1 MTALESKCKVIL
13 PPEVF
18 DFKQQPEPPVVF
30 LAGAIDMGKAADW
43 QKEVIESLA
52 DIPCVALNPRRKDWD
67 CVDSETMALTPEGP
81 KPYSELHVGDLIFTF
96 SQDRDMLEVQTVEK
110 MNVFEIDDEL
120 VEFTRKDCSFFFTE
134 NHELLDRIS
143 IRHNRTKKVKA
154 GWFLGKNDAV
164 RFPAGKSLED
174 VNGEEIIPYG
184 RGFSDDHFR
193 LAAWVLAEGSVF
205 VRKDTGATQVS
216 IAQYKKNGKK
226 VEEIEEL
233 LNRLE
238 MNHRYDNREFILD
251 KDSSDFIVGIM
262 GLEKYKIPAWVKDSP
277 IRQRKIFVYEYA
289 KGDGCMVGERISY
302 ICFGDRYRSFA
313 KEMMVLCY
321 GSGIGIKWRDK
332 TSGFGHP
339 VINLVP
345 HNEDKKWF
353 CLKSK
358 GKVPYKGV
366 VWCPTTKN
374 GTWVA
379 YRNGLPF
386 ITGNSSWKQEIGNE
400 KFREQVEWELKGLEQ
415 ANLIALCFTKESK
428 APISFLEMGLH
439 ISEGRMIVHC
449 PEGFY
454 RKGNVDIVCARY
466 GVPVLQDFEDFKREV
481 KRRLGEPVMRKPVM
495 ASDRVAWKML
505 AREFIAGMNMAS
517 NTKKLQDAFD
527 GDLAYFEK
535 WCNPK
540 RLDKLGYKTAKDAW
554 EDNPVLEYKITG
566 WAKKASTAGSNHK
579 DFATK
584 REALKF
590 LEDHALMS
598 VGWKE
603 GSKEKEACYWN
614 GKVHITDADAKKWAS
629 DRTAGMGDT
638 HPFGSPLRGRPDYG
652 ERDGE
657 VGEVYGLKLP
667 SEGIMTSNDHTAAAI
682 VDIRKDAKEIA
693 QRVVDENKPFM
704 GTVSG
709 TTRFLT
715 LHKTYSEAKVWAARW
730 EREVCMLPERQRM
743 SDDEKLKAGL
753 IPYVS
758 MAADFTPIRL
768 EINRILSSRVSTAS
782 DSMRVRIVA
791 DRIVATVKEFTG
803 RE

>member
-52 DIPCVALNPRRKDWD
+52 DIPCVALNPRRKDW
-67 CVDSETMALTPEGP
+67 V
-81 KPYSELHVGDLIFTF
+81 
-96 SQDRDMLEVQTVEK
+96 
-110 MNVFEIDDEL
+110 
-120 VEFTRKDCSFFFTE
+120 
-134 NHELLDRIS
+134 
-143 IRHNRTKKVKA
+143 
-154 GWFLGKNDAV
+154 
-164 RFPAGKSLED
+164 
-174 VNGEEIIPYG
+174 
-184 RGFSDDHFR
+184 
-193 LAAWVLAEGSVF
+193 
-205 VRKDTGATQVS
+205 
-216 IAQYKKNGKK
+216 
-226 VEEIEEL
+226 
-233 LNRLE
+233 
-238 MNHRYDNREFILD
+238 
-251 KDSSDFIVGIM
+251 
-262 GLEKYKIPAWVKDSP
+262 
-277 IRQRKIFVYEYA
+277 
-289 KGDGCMVGERISY
+289 
-302 ICFGDRYRSFA
+302 
-313 KEMMVLCY
+313 
-321 GSGIGIKWRDK
+321 
-332 TSGFGHP
+332 
-339 VINLVP
+339 
-345 HNEDKKWF
+345 
-353 CLKSK
+353 
-358 GKVPYKGV
+358 
-366 VWCPTTKN
+366 
-374 GTWVA
+374 
-379 YRNGLPF
+379 
-386 ITGNSSWKQEIGNE
+386 SSWKQEIGNE

-495 ASDRVAWKML
+495 ASDRIAWRIIAKEFVMRM
-505 AREFIAGMNMAS
+505 RENMTGKTLCGANQAVCEYCGQKVKTKILPGREGRPSYDSHKDRNGEMCKGAGW
-517 NTKKLQDAFD
+517 KVPLHPDKEEW
-527 GDLAYFEK
+527 GEK
-535 WCNPK
+535 G
-540 RLDKLGYKTAKDAW
+540 RR
-554 EDNPVLEYKITG
+554 
-566 WAKKASTAGSNHK
+566 ASTSGYEDISGLCREHRTSYYFDDGEGLIGVTNHRGGISWYRFVSGGYSLVGETATPQGAQRRRVTDAETKRRGSSEHTAAASNHK
-579 DFATK
+579 DFDTK
-584 REALKF
+584 KEALKF

-614 GKVHITDADAKKWAS
+614 GKVHITDADAKKKWAS

-791 DRIVATVKEFTG
+791 DRIVSTVKEFTG
-803 RE
+803 RK

>member
-1 MTALESKCKVIL
+1 MTASESKCKVIL

-30 LAGAIDMGKAADW
+30 LAGAIDMGKASDW

-67 CVDSETMALTPEGP
+67 
-81 KPYSELHVGDLIFTF
+81 
-96 SQDRDMLEVQTVEK
+96 
-110 MNVFEIDDEL
+110 
-120 VEFTRKDCSFFFTE
+120 
-134 NHELLDRIS
+134 
-143 IRHNRTKKVKA
+143 
-154 GWFLGKNDAV
+154 
-164 RFPAGKSLED
+164 
-174 VNGEEIIPYG
+174 
-184 RGFSDDHFR
+184 
-193 LAAWVLAEGSVF
+193 
-205 VRKDTGATQVS
+205 
-216 IAQYKKNGKK
+216 
-226 VEEIEEL
+226 
-233 LNRLE
+233 
-238 MNHRYDNREFILD
+238 
-251 KDSSDFIVGIM
+251 
-262 GLEKYKIPAWVKDSP
+262 
-277 IRQRKIFVYEYA
+277 
-289 KGDGCMVGERISY
+289 
-302 ICFGDRYRSFA
+302 
-313 KEMMVLCY
+313 
-321 GSGIGIKWRDK
+321 
-332 TSGFGHP
+332 
-339 VINLVP
+339 
-345 HNEDKKWF
+345 
-353 CLKSK
+353 
-358 GKVPYKGV
+358 
-366 VWCPTTKN
+366 
-374 GTWVA
+374 
-379 YRNGLPF
+379 
-386 ITGNSSWKQEIGNE
+386 SSWKQEIGNE

-415 ANLIALCFTKESK
+415 ANLIALCFTKDSK

-481 KRRLGEPVMRKPVM
+481 KRRLGEPVMRKPVT
-495 ASDRVAWKML
+495 ASDRIAWRIIAK
-505 AREFIAGMNMAS
+505 EFVMRMNMAS

-566 WAKKASTAGSNHK
+566 WAKKASEGHTTAARKVHLEPKGLEGIEKCSECGKQTRYWLKGNQVPLCPECAKKDGKKTAGVETCRFGQIPLGGRFKFKGHVWERQHGKFGLRVDQIGEGQVGWPFNVNDVVEPVKGHTAAASNHK
-579 DFATK
+579 DFDTK
-584 REALKF
+584 KEALKF

-614 GKVHITDADAKKWAS
+614 GKVHITEADPKKRSAGGYEDIPGLCREHRTRYYFDDGEGLIGVTNHRGGISWYRWVSDGYSLVGETATPQGAQRRHVAK
-629 DRTAGMGDT
+629 TAGMGDT

-704 GTVSG
+704 VTVSG
-709 TTRFLT
+709 TARFLT
-715 LHKTYSEAKVWAARW
+715 LHKTYSEAKAWAVRW
-730 EREVCMLPERQRM
+730 EREVCMLPERRRM
-743 SDDEKLKAGL
+743 RDDEKFKAGL

-768 EINRILSSRVSTAS
+768 EINRILSSRVSTVS

-791 DRIVATVKEFTG
+791 DRIVSTVKEFTG
-803 RE
+803 RK

>member
-1 MTALESKCKVIL
+1 MNIRMAVVEKKNNCVVVM
-13 PPEVF
+13 PPDQF
-18 DFKQQPEPPVVF
+18 DVKGVPSVF
-30 LAGAIDMGKAADW
+30 LAGSIDQGAAPRWDL
-43 QKEVIESLA
+43 EVIESLS
-52 DIPCVALNPRRKDWD
+52 DVECVVFNPRRKDWD
-67 CVDSETMALTPEGP
+67 KSWIQ
-81 KPYSELHVGDLIFTF
+81 S
-96 SQDRDMLEVQTVEK
+96 
-110 MNVFEIDDEL
+110 ID
-120 VEFTRKDCSFFFTE
+120 
-134 NHELLDRIS
+134 N
-143 IRHNRTKKVKA
+143 
-154 GWFLGKNDAV
+154 
-164 RFPAGKSLED
+164 P
-174 VNGEEIIPYG
+174 
-184 RGFSDDHFR
+184 
-193 LAAWVLAEGSVF
+193 
-205 VRKDTGATQVS
+205 
-216 IAQYKKNGKK
+216 
-226 VEEIEEL
+226 
-233 LNRLE
+233 
-238 MNHRYDNREFILD
+238 
-251 KDSSDFIVGIM
+251 
-262 GLEKYKIPAWVKDSP
+262 
-277 IRQRKIFVYEYA
+277 
-289 KGDGCMVGERISY
+289 
-302 ICFGDRYRSFA
+302 
-313 KEMMVLCY
+313 
-321 GSGIGIKWRDK
+321 
-332 TSGFGHP
+332 
-339 VINLVP
+339 
-345 HNEDKKWF
+345 
-353 CLKSK
+353 
-358 GKVPYKGV
+358 
-366 VWCPTTKN
+366 
-374 GTWVA
+374 
-379 YRNGLPF
+379 
-386 ITGNSSWKQEIGNE
+386 
-400 KFREQVEWELKGLEQ
+400 KFREQVEWELCNLEQ

-495 ASDRVAWKML
+495 ASDRIAWRIIAK
-505 AREFIAGMNMAS
+505 EFVMRMNMAS

-566 WAKKASTAGSNHK
+566 WAKKASTASMRIASTQRYCGFYKAVNGKWYMDLANDEHGEESDATTYGPFSSLDVGKDFLHHGFSNPGGYDMDDSGKKTIPHVSPNGFPVQKPDRRSHTAASTIKEGDVCKVDMWQNQFATDDILALPKPQLKILKDIVKQGGGKVLVESIKRVWRQRDTNEFEDIAFVRAYDNPVSRMVGGVDVPISILKVVGHTAAGSNHK

-704 GTVSG
+704 CTVSG

-743 SDDEKLKAGL
+743 SDDEKLKAGF

-791 DRIVATVKEFTG
+791 DRIVSTVKEFTG